1 MCDHVGMLHLQS
13 VCWFTRRSLL
23 RATKMSPSA
32 RSPRCFEGVCAVVVL
47 SFAWLQAKAA
57 SVKDGLELQRQRSG
71 RVQLLQDADPAV
83 QAGAQGHRRRIW
95 LQKEGNPY
103 TVFLDADAI
112 VDDLRRLATPKLD
125 DEERASVKLFKADG
139 TELDLDGE
147 VPLDAGSLSTS
158 AIRVQGVGPAAQ
170 ARLALVCA

>member
-1 MCDHVGMLHLQS
+1 M
-13 VCWFTRRSLL
+13 
-23 RATKMSPSA
+23 
-32 RSPRCFEGVCAVVVL
+32 
-47 SFAWLQAKAA
+47 SFAWLQAKA
-57 SVKDGLELQRQRSG
+57 SVKDGPELQRQRSG

-83 QAGAQGHRRRIW
+83 QAGAQDRRRRIW

-103 TVFLDADAI
+103 DVFLDADAI
-112 VDDLRRLATPKLD
+112 GLRRLATPKLD

-147 VPLDAGSLSTS
+147 VPLGAGSLSTS

-170 ARLALVCA
+170 AQLGLVCASLAACPRSCSFL

>member
-1 MCDHVGMLHLQS
+1 MCDHVGMLHLQG

-23 RATKMSPSA
+23 RATKMSRPA
-32 RSPRCFEGVCAVVVL
+32 RSPRCFEGVCAVVGL

-125 DEERASVKLFKADG
+125 DEERASVKLFEADG
-139 TELDLDGE
+139 TEPRLDGE

>member
-1 MCDHVGMLHLQS
+1 MRSRVRP
-13 VCWFTRRSLL
+13 CWNVALTER
-23 RATKMSPSA
+23 
-32 RSPRCFEGVCAVVVL
+32 VL
-47 SFAWLQAKAA
+47 VYSKEPAAGNKDVAAKAA

-95 LQKEGNPY
+95 LQEGVEGNPY
-103 TVFLDADAI
+103 SVFLDADAI
-112 VDDLRRLATPKLD
+112 GDDLRRLAAPD
-125 DEERASVKLFKADG
+125 MSDRQRANIKLFEADG
-139 TELDLDGE
+139 TELRLDGE

>member
-1 MCDHVGMLHLQS
+1 MRSRVRP
-13 VCWFTRRSLL
+13 CWNVALTGR
-23 RATKMSPSA
+23 
-32 RSPRCFEGVCAVVVL
+32 VL
-47 SFAWLQAKAA
+47 VYPKEPAAGNKDVAASKKPEAKAA
-57 SVKDGLELQRQRSG
+57 SVKDGLELQRQHSE
-71 RVQLLQDADPAV
+71 RVQLLQDADPEAAV
-83 QAGAQGHRRRIW
+83 QAGARRQRRIW

-147 VPLDAGSLSTS
+147 VPLDAGSLSRS
-158 AIRVQGVGPAAQ
+158 AIRVQGVAPQPRPSLPWFVLDLHELWGTYAS
-170 ARLALVCA
+170 L